1 MPPPLLFIPRS
12 YMWVQCPCGFIQ
24 HTHVLN
30 LASNTCLSLLNT
42 DLAVHFLKEA
52 ANTYNLTKSQKM
64 LHIVSVSILISI
76 FAFVLSNL

>member
-1 MPPPLLFIPRS
+1 MTPPPLFFIPRS

-52 ANTYNLTKSQKM
+52 AM
-64 LHIVSVSILISI
+64 LITSPNPKKCYILSV
-76 FAFVLSNL
+76 FQF

>member
-1 MPPPLLFIPRS
+1 MR
-12 YMWVQCPCGFIQ
+12 VQCPCGFIQ

-76 FAFVLSNL
+76 FAFVLSNP